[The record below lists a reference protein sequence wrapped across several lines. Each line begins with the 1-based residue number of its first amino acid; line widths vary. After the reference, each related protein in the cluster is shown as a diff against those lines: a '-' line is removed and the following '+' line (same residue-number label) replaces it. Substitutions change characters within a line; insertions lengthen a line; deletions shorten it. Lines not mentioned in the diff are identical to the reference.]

1 MNVIPIIGILAALF
15 LLGSRGSKKGGG
27 TAGAGGAPPAPG
39 GPGLPCGPNG
49 ECPDGHE
56 CVNGICIKQVGQC
69 GDTPGIQGC
78 IAPCVPLNG
87 VCRDPNAG
95 GGPGG
100 QGGGPGG
107 QGGGTGGG
115 KQGGTGSGE
124 KDDPTLPDFFSI
136 SADCS
141 QIIFGDGSGQAWLA
155 NVIQPAGQQWVNNG
169 ATNPTAIAAAIMKG
183 YEGTCFDT
191 FPLERESGQALWQLE
206 AERDVWMKDFPE
218 AYSVLMMVRNYI
230 DAEFFNGANS
240 VWFDENCQ
248 LQGFGENWLT
258 SPEVTAMIELY
269 SQAEAQ
275 DQGFWSRF
283 ADSVFRNQEVQDLY
297 ASNFVPTG
305 ASWWGARK
313 GNMPQ
318 GEDPTRPNPGD
329 GTFAPYGPINV
340 QTAIL
345 NRFAPQC
352 GNTLALWVDAYYV
365 YDFNNPQFVGLAN
378 YGQAIDDRISDIAFL

>member
-1 MNVIPIIGILAALF
+1 MNVIPIVGILAALF
-15 LLGSRGSKKGGG
+15 LLGSRGGKKGGG
-27 TAGAGGAPPAPG
+27 TAGAGAAPPAPG

-49 ECPDGHE
+49 ECPAGHE
-56 CVNGICIKQVGQC
+56 CVNGICIKQVGEC
-69 GDTPGIQGC
+69 GDTPGTQGC
-78 IAPCVPLNG
+78 VAPCVPLNG
-87 VCRDPNAG
+87 VCRDPAG
-95 GGPGG
+95 GGNGAGG
-100 QGGGPGG
+100 RG
-107 QGGGTGGG
+107 
-115 KQGGTGSGE
+115 GSGSGQ
-124 KDDPTLPDFFSI
+124 KDDPTRPDFFSI

-141 QIIFGDGSGQAWLA
+141 RIVFGDGTGQAWLS
-155 NVIQPAGQQWVNNG
+155 NVIQPAAQQWVNNG
-169 ATNPTAIAAAIMKG
+169 ATDPTAIAAAIMKG
-183 YEGTCFDT
+183 YDGTCFDT
-191 FPLERESGQALWQLE
+191 FPLEREQGEALWQVE
-206 AERDVWMKDFPE
+206 GARDVWMKDFPE

-269 SQAEAQ
+269 SMAEVKN
-275 DQGFWSRF
+275 QGFWSRF
-283 ADSVFRNQEVQDLY
+283 GDMVFRSAETQDLY

-313 GNMPQ
+313 GSMPQ

-329 GTFAPYGPINV
+329 GTFAPYAPINV

-352 GNTLALWVDAYYV
+352 GNALALWADAYYV
-365 YDFNNPQFVGLAN
+365 YDFNNPQFVGLSN